1 MILSALLV
9 AALLA
14 YALWPSGQ
22 EDTGNESGQA
32 TVQSDAGEEPRPQGA
47 DAGADDEPQQLARR
61 ARQLGESRQSEL
73 RKMAVSQHRLPH
85 DVPMEDYKAALWSD
99 IKVNPPAFETPGDPE
114 LDAET
119 AYRQYMYFGMCS
131 IAPRT
136 SIQADRHVAQLAERA
151 ERANGRHLSRI
162 ENRVNQTIDMYEL
175 CSRIPPDVDCRRE
188 AVLWMS
194 EAVRLGHEIAQVQYY
209 EKAMGFLL
217 RPDDYTGD
225 APLAMQQTSLIG
237 EFKATARSALGGAI
251 EKGHPE
257 AYLAMSRAVFEG
269 VIFPRDPIL
278 AMAYARV
285 AELEAMANR
294 IILRGLADH
303 KFELAQ
309 FLNSEQMAEAEELS
323 RQLRAGARG

>member
-1 MILSALLV
+1 VFVRI
-9 AALLA
+9 
-14 YALWPSGQ
+14 G
-22 EDTGNESGQA
+22 
-32 TVQSDAGEEPRPQGA
+32 DAE
-47 DAGADDEPQQLARR
+47 ADDEPQQLARR
-61 ARQLGESRQSEL
+61 ARQLGEGRQSEL

-85 DVPMEDYKAALWSD
+85 DVPIEDYKAALWSD
-99 IKVNPPAFETPGDPE
+99 IQVNPPDFETPGDPE
-114 LDAET
+114 LDAEK

-131 IAPRT
+131 MAPRT
-136 SIQADRHVAQLAERA
+136 SLQADRHVAQLAERA

-175 CSRIPPDVDCRRE
+175 CSRIPPEVDCRRE

-217 RPDDYTGD
+217 RPDAYTGD

-237 EFKATARSALGGAI
+237 EFKATARSALGGAL

-294 IILRGLADH
+294 IILRGLAEH
-303 KFELAQ
+303 KFELSQ
-309 FLNSEQMAEAEELS
+309 FLDSEQAAKAEEVS
-323 RQLRAGARG
+323 RQLRAGAGG